1 VCRIL
6 DASVSNAIVVGNE
19 SPSRILFVLILPN
32 VVDDLFLRSCQ
43 NLMLTSFDRNPTLD
57 ARNDRLVG

>member
-1 VCRIL
+1 VCRII

-19 SPSRILFVLILPN
+19 SLSRILFVLVLPN

-43 NLMLTSFDRNPTLD
+43 KLD
-57 ARNDRLVG
+57 ADVFGPKSHARCQE